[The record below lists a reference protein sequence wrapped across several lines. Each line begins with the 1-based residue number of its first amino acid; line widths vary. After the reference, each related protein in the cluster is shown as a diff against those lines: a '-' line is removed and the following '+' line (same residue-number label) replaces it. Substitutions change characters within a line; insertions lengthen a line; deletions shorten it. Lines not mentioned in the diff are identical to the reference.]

1 MFDFYKNIL
10 ELSNA
15 RVHTDMRIYTTE
27 FINYLSLII
36 GCRVKNK
43 LVRLQLHTKYSFK
56 QILEY
61 LKSYTKQ
68 SSDGL
73 EWRDSKMLK
82 YVESLAQLLVI

>member
-1 MFDFYKNIL
+1 MNFPKD
-10 ELSNA
+10 
-15 RVHTDMRIYTTE
+15 
-27 FINYLSLII
+27 
-36 GCRVKNK
+36 GVKNK

-68 SSDGL
+68 SSDGS

-82 YVESLAQLLVI
+82 DVETLAQLLGI